1 MPVLSRIAVPL
12 MLMVAFAGCEK
23 QEEAEAPPAVQG
35 TGITADPEHEASVD
49 VAAHE
54 LKVGDSVLS
63 VQADGTAAP
72 GAVIDIHV
80 THVSGPKPEA
90 IRMWYGP
97 RSGEGAMKIKAHTHG
112 DVWHGHADC
121 PGTLTSQDMLWIE
134 MEDAE
139 GNRTATGMKV
149 H

>member
-1 MPVLSRIAVPL
+1 MPTLTRIALPL

-72 GAVIDIHV
+72 GA
-80 THVSGPKPEA
+80 
-90 IRMWYGP
+90 
-97 RSGEGAMKIKAHTHG
+97 
-112 DVWHGHADC
+112 
-121 PGTLTSQDMLWIE
+121 
-134 MEDAE
+134 
-139 GNRTATGMKV
+139 
-149 H
+149 

>member
-1 MPVLSRIAVPL
+1 MPTLSRIALPL
-12 MLMVAFAGCEK
+12 MLMIAFAGCDK
-23 QEEAEAPPAVQG
+23 QEEVQAPPAVQG
-35 TGITADPEHEASVD
+35 TGIEADPEHEASVD
-49 VAAHE
+49 IVGHE

-63 VQADGTAAP
+63 VQADGTASP

-80 THVSGPKPEA
+80 THVSGPMPEA

-97 RSGEGAMKIKAHTHG
+97 KSGDGAMKIKAHTHG
-112 DVWHGHADC
+112 EVWHGHADC

-139 GNRTATGMKV
+139 GKRVATGMKV